1 MNYEAFVEHVKE
13 LMKEYLPEGW
23 EKTVISIRRAD
34 KVNQKRMG
42 LEFNKGEFYSPT
54 IYMEEFY
61 EHYKHGMNLE
71 EILEQMRDIL
81 KEVALEEKFQVT
93 RGWLEKQTDRIVLQ
107 LINTESN
114 QTLLNKMPHRSFED
128 LSIVYLWFIS
138 CDENGLLTIPVEN
151 STAALFD
158 YSEEQLFQLAY
169 ENTKRLLPPEAAPM
183 RQMINELLPGFEEE
197 VGYREADD
205 KETGLY
211 VFTNSA
217 RTFGST
223 ALLYPEVFEKVAEI
237 QGDDLYIMPTSRHEV
252 VSLPK
257 GERELQD
264 VIEMVEMSN
273 EIQKDVEQALSHQVY
288 LYDRGTRTVTKVS
301 DVPFRPFGE
310 INSEPDREEVKERN
324 ASR

>member
-1 MNYEAFVEHVKE
+1 MNYESFVEHVKE
-13 LMKEYLPEGW
+13 LMKDHLPEGW
-23 EKTVISIRRAD
+23 EKAIIKTRLAN
-34 KVNQKRMG
+34 KVNQKRTG
-42 LEFNKGEFYSPT
+42 LEFDRGEMCSPT
-54 IYMEEFY
+54 VYLEEFY
-61 EHYKHGMNLE
+61 ERYKTGMNLE
-71 EILEQMRDIL
+71 EILEAISEILIELDI
-81 KEVALEEKFQVT
+81 AEKFKIT
-93 RGWLEKQTDRIVLQ
+93 KESLREMSDRIIFQ
-107 LINTESN
+107 LINTEAN
-114 QTLLNKMPHRSFED
+114 PKLLNKMPHRSFED
-128 LSIVYLWFIS
+128 LSIIYLWFVS
-138 CDENGLLTIPVEN
+138 LDENGFLSIPVEN
-151 STAALFD
+151 PIANLFE

-288 LYDRGTRTVTKVS
+288 LYDRGTRTITKVS